1 MYKAILFDLD
11 GTLTNTL
18 EGLKL
23 CVNHTMDEM
32 NLPHV
37 TLDQC
42 REYIGNGA
50 RVLLQKSL
58 LAVCGSEERLDEAD
72 KIYEEFFKN
81 HCCDGVTLYPGLLE
95 LLHKLK
101 DDGYTLG
108 VVTNKPHEASCIVVK
123 TLIGDDIFSIIRGQ
137 INGVPRKPEAAII
150 EEVTNKLNI
159 PIKDCLFV
167 GDSEVDVLTGQNAGI
182 DTVLCKWGFRSEEE
196 LVKAGA
202 MNLVNTAEELE
213 RFIYNEV

>member
-37 TLDQC
+37 TVEQC

-50 RVLLQKSL
+50 KVLLQKSL
-58 LAVCGSEERLDEAD
+58 LAVCGTDERLNEAE
-72 KIYEEFFKN
+72 KIYGNFFKN
-81 HCCDGVTLYPGLLE
+81 HCCDGVSLYPGLLD
-95 LLHKLK
+95 LIHLLK
-101 DDGYTLG
+101 DKGYTLG
-108 VVTNKPHEASCIVVK
+108 VVTNKPHEASCIVVE
-123 TLIGDDIFSIIRGQ
+123 TLIGDDIFSIVRGQ
-137 INGVPRKPEAAII
+137 IDGMPRKPDAAII
-150 EEVTNKLNI
+150 KEVTENLGLSINE
-159 PIKDCLFV
+159 CLFV
-167 GDSEVDVLTGQNAGI
+167 GDSEVDVATGINSGI

-196 LVKAGA
+196 LLIAGA
-202 MNLVNTAEELE
+202 KNFVSTAKELE
-213 RFIYNEV
+213 NFIFSK